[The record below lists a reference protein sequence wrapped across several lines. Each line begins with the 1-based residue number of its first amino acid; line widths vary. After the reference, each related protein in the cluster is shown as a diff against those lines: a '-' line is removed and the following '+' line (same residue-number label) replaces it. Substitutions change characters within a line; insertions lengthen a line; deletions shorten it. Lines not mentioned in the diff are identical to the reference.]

1 MSLLLI
7 SSWSKKWKMS
17 LLLITSSFN
26 RATRGLHTLNLYVLH
41 MLKIFYFDNKRITLP
56 VSNNYFNINIQN
68 LECILLKTEIQI
80 ELFFFSTNYYINY
93 LSIFTQFNDFIN
105 YRRIFMFI
113 TFFVSLFML
122 PPLNRYFQ
130 KYIFH

>member
-1 MSLLLI
+1 
-7 SSWSKKWKMS
+7 
-17 LLLITSSFN
+17 
-26 RATRGLHTLNLYVLH
+26 

-56 VSNNYFNINIQN
+56 VSNNYFNKNIQN

-105 YRRIFMFI
+105 YRRIFHVYH
-113 TFFVSLFML
+113 FFGIIIHVTTT
-122 PPLNRYFQ
+122 
-130 KYIFH
+130 K